1 MPTQLVRE
9 IFNLQS
15 YLPAVSEQSEAGF
28 YVKGFVSVESVDS
41 VGHLAPPEEFNVES
55 FLSAST
61 VLVDHDYWVDEY
73 GNMVTA
79 GKVSE
84 LYPAILVKSEDEN
97 LWSVQDLTSGE
108 VKNTLEKTQVPHLS
122 EGTRGLFSVIQVTQK
137 GVAEK
142 IQSGELSGF
151 SWKGLVSAKSAL
163 GKDGQPIKVLHNID
177 LFEVTIAKSPINKDA
192 VLIVGKSEGEAESL
206 VVYAV
211 ELSKAHYPTPEVAKG
226 YLDSHRLSSSLKEDA
241 TNFCALQSSNV
252 DLSKLVR
259 VQMLPGVEVI
269 AGPLAKSVVEVPKV
283 SSDFISGFKDVLY
296 RDSNMSRVTI
306 EATDIV
312 VSSKSVKDEAPK
324 EAPVQEATTVAKSED
339 VKIDVEA
346 IVKQASEAV
355 MSQLSPA
362 LAEIA
367 KSIAI
372 LQKSA
377 EAPVIEDVKEEAPAQ
392 EEKAQEVVDIVEEF
406 EDAPSQT
413 QVADEDPI
421 NLLVESIK
429 MLAQEVDSL
438 KKNTGSNDVEKLVA
452 DLRKSIPAQT
462 AREETVEKSR
472 RDKNSVFDTHPI
484 LGGSFLFR

>member
-79 GKVSE
+79 GKVAE
-84 LYPAILVKSEDEN
+84 LYPAVLAKGEDEN
-97 LWSVQDLTSGE
+97 LWLVKDIKTGE
-108 VKNTLEKTQVPHLS
+108 VKNQLEKASVPHLE
-122 EGTRGLFSVIQVTQK
+122 EGARGLFSVIHVTQK
-137 GVAEK
+137 GVIEK
-142 IQSGELSGF
+142 IQSGELGGF

-163 GKDGQPIKVLHNID
+163 GKNGEPIKVLHNID

-192 VLIVGKSEGEAESL
+192 VLVVGKSEGEAESL

-226 YLDSHRLSSSLKEDA
+226 YLDSHRLSSALKEDA
-241 TNFCALQSSNV
+241 TNFCALQSCNV

-269 AGPLAKSVVEVPKV
+269 AGPMAKSVVEVPKV
-283 SSDFISGFKDVLY
+283 NSDFISGFKDVLY

-324 EAPVQEATTVAKSED
+324 EAPVQEATTVAKSEE
-339 VKIDVEA
+339 VKFDVEA

-367 KSIAI
+367 KSIAV

-377 EAPVIEDVKEEAPAQ
+377 EAPVAEAVKEEVATPEETKQ
-392 EEKAQEVVDIVEEF
+392 ETADVIEEF
-406 EDAPSQT
+406 EDAPAQQASE
-413 QVADEDPI
+413 DDPI

-438 KKNTGSNDVEKLVA
+438 KKNSGSNEVEKLVA
-452 DLRKSIPAQT
+452 DLRKSIPTQT